1 VHGEIQIIIDENI
14 EEADEFISNVNEP
27 EQVNRYPEASLL
39 KSVAK

>member
-1 VHGEIQIIIDENI
+1 MQIIIDENI
-14 EEADEFISNVNEP
+14 EEADEFSSNVIER